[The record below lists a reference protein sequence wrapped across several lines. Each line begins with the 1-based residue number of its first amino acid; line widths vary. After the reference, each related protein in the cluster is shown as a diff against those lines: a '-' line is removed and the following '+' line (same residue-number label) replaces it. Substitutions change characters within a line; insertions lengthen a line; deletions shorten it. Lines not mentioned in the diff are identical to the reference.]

1 MTHGAQQSKV
11 LLATLTEAVSGRGNT
26 YLRGWLGASNL
37 VAFAGEPDEQ
47 GRRTWNLF
55 LVERQPRDAAAT
67 GSRKPQERGATPRGS
82 SATSPRPGGR
92 YSAPRRESEAARRDR
107 AAAEVSA
114 RYGDGELDDPL
125 PF

>member
-1 MTHGAQQSKV
+1 MTHVAQQSKV

-47 GRRTWNLF
+47 GRPTWNLY
-55 LVERQPRDAAAT
+55 LVERQARDAAAT
-67 GSRKPQERGATPRGS
+67 GSRKPQERGAGS
-82 SATSPRPGGR
+82 QPPVRSGGGSGGR
-92 YSAPRRESEAARRDR
+92 YSAPRRESEAARRER

>member
-1 MTHGAQQSKV
+1 MTQGAQQSKV

-47 GRRTWNLF
+47 GRRTWNLY

-67 GSRKPQERGATPRGS
+67 GSRKPQERDATPRAS